1 MLLPV
6 VDFST
11 CLTLL
16 DKLVDSEIGHTIASE
31 HSVFN
36 TVEASVSGHPR
47 EADKVSATR
56 AGYLWECEIQSVS
69 LLANWVLLRQLSV

>member
-6 VDFST
+6 VDFSA
-11 CLTLL
+11 CLTSL

-36 TVEASVSGHPR
+36 TVEVSVSGHPR
-47 EADKVSATR
+47 EADKVSTTR

-69 LLANWVLLRQLSV
+69 LPANWVLSRQLSV